1 LPEGNGAAVE
11 MLKVLLKLI
20 AEKNGV
26 AAKIIASGDDLDLIA
41 ANGEDAEVAA
51 LHGWRRDLFGEPAIR
66 LIQGQMA
73 LRFVNRKVDVV
84 ELPAAAE

>member
-1 LPEGNGAAVE
+1 

-26 AAKIIASGDDLDLIA
+26 AAKIIASGEDLDLLA
-41 ANGEDAEVAA
+41 AKGEEAGIDA
-51 LHGWRRDLFGEPAIR
+51 LQGWRRDLFGEPALQ

-73 LRFVNRKVDVV
+73 LRFVNRKVDVISLA
-84 ELPAAAE
+84 EAAE

>member
-1 LPEGNGAAVE
+1 
-11 MLKVLLKLI
+11 MLLKLI

-41 ANGEDAEVAA
+41 AKGDGADVAA
-51 LHGWRRDLFGEPAIR
+51 LYGWRRDLFGEPAIR

-73 LRFVNRKVDVV
+73 LRFVNRKVDAV